1 LARWVLPGPS
11 VITAQ
16 QARKDLPVMT
26 AHPVK
31 RVRWAQWDR
40 QAQSV
45 RPATKAIPAPQA
57 RMVLKASLVQ
67 QVLPARPAMMVRSD
81 PRARLAPQVSAA
93 LPALLARQVRKA

>member
-1 LARWVLPGPS
+1 
-11 VITAQ
+11 
-16 QARKDLPVMT
+16 MT

-57 RMVLKASLVQ
+57 RRVLKASLVQ